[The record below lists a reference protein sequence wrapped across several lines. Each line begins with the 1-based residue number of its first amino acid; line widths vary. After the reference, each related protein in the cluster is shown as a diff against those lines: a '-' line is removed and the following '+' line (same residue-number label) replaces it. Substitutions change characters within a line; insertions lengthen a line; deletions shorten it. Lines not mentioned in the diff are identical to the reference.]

1 MKKAQKP
8 GAWFA
13 SVFWTLTWV
22 SSRRRI
28 LGRELQHRDE
38 LLQSNFEDLRNFQKR
53 MAVGNALQDL
63 SQRRARSP
71 DHPNLAGFSLNA
83 LRRLT
88 F

>member
-1 MKKAQKP
+1 MTSCP
-8 GAWFA
+8 SFV

-22 SSRRRI
+22 RGGRSI

-38 LLQSNFEDLRNFQKR
+38 LLQSDLEHLRNFQKR

-63 SQRRARSP
+63 SQRRVSSTN
-71 DHPNLAGFSLNA
+71 HPNLAGFSLDA
-83 LRRLT
+83 LRCRT